1 MDASTD
7 HSLSGHSSTGHGS
20 TGHGSTGPSSTG
32 HRSTGHRSTGDED
45 VAPAPPADRRGLTD
59 VLHAV
64 GHLLL
69 AAAYVG
75 VVFVLVPARS
85 PWIRAGAVL
94 AGAVALVTAVGLLR
108 GGPTGR
114 RWAWIGA
121 LLELAFCALV
131 IALLIASAAYL
142 HGIYGGIGEAG
153 VAIALVAAAL
163 AVELLGLLPAL
174 TLAHLR
180 RQAGPLRISA
190 ARAGRR

>member
-7 HSLSGHSSTGHGS
+7 HSLSGHSSIGHGS

-32 HRSTGHRSTGDED
+32 HRSTGDEG
-45 VAPAPPADRRGLTD
+45 VAPTPPPADRRALTD

-94 AGAVALVTAVGLLR
+94 AAAVALTTAVGLLR
-108 GGPTGR
+108 GGQRGR
-114 RWAWIGA
+114 RWASIGA

-131 IALLIASAAYL
+131 IALLLASAAYL

-174 TLAHLR
+174 TLTHLR
-180 RQAGPLRISA
+180 RQVGPPRISA